1 MPEKLFQD
9 RGQAV
14 APRCWLE
21 ALHDCPRYSAW
32 MSIDASTREIEQM
45 VCWEIYGNHEAAAP
59 EWIQESAEELQCTT
73 FQLTQE
79 QEWKD
84 RKRGIVARYLDEFHA
99 RCDRLLQPV
108 PVEQLVRRHQWA
120 DWHDALNNLQGQGF
134 KKMSPLPK
142 KWEPTIP
149 LQTWLRSKLHY
160 LAGR

>member
-1 MPEKLFQD
+1 M
-9 RGQAV
+9 
-14 APRCWLE
+14 
-21 ALHDCPRYSAW
+21 
-32 MSIDASTREIEQM
+32 DASTREIEQM

-108 PVEQLVRRHQWA
+108 PVEQIFRRHQWA

-142 KWEPTIP
+142 KLEPTIP